1 MNNHTQSAPYATLYP
16 TLMRRK
22 YPVVAGRIRFH
33 MTVGHLGGLQSN
45 PDARASFGIA
55 FRSDHS
61 AMFFHNLFHDSQTK
75 TAAPGFC

>member
-22 YPVVAGRIRFH
+22 YPVVAGRIGFR

-45 PDARASFGIA
+45 PDARASFRIA
-55 FRSDHS
+55 LRGNYT
-61 AMFFHNLFHDSQTK
+61 AVFFHNLFHNSQTK
-75 TAAPGFC
+75 PAAPGFC